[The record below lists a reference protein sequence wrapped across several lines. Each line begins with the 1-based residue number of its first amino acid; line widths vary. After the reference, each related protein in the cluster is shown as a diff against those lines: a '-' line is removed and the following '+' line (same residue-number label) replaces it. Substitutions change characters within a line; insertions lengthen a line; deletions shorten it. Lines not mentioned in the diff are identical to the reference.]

1 MEIDVNSLILIFAI
15 ASIVAII
22 AKQIRFPYTITL
34 VIAGIAV
41 AVFGLQAPFEL
52 GYDLIFHILL
62 PPLLFEGALHMRLS
76 YLLDNMKL
84 ILLLILPGL
93 LGSVFLVAFLL
104 NIMFP
109 AIPFIFMLL
118 LAAIVIPTDP
128 ATILAFYKEMKVP
141 HKLRSIVEGESVFD
155 DGLAIVFWSVI
166 IMVITESALG
176 GSGTVLVEG
185 HHILL
190 GIGQFMKLSFL
201 GLVIGGVMGYLAYL
215 IIRKINDKFTEI
227 MITVILAF
235 GIFAFS
241 EFMGGSGVF
250 AVVIAGLILGNYGTR
265 FAMAPSTRMS
275 LISFWSFLAF
285 AVNSF
290 LFILIGMSVNW
301 SDIWT
306 NIGLIIITI
315 LFLWMA
321 RALMIFLTGKIVNRD
336 ENTLSKKWQM
346 IMWWGGLRG
355 AIPIAMA
362 LSIPSYLVFIASG
375 DPGNIL
381 FPHRDTILAVTFGV
395 VLGTLLIQ
403 GLTLRPLL
411 KKLGFYASTQKE
423 AEQEEKEISVLLRDS
438 MDELSTLR
446 DDDELSNKS
455 YEILISR
462 YSQANSQ
469 LLTEL
474 GMMVNEHGFVPKDE
488 YSFAVKEA
496 LEAKKDAVKDT
507 WEKGII
513 PGATGEKLITELDE
527 QIRHLSVDLVDTPK
541 TASEVLRSV
550 ARPANGN
557 NKMWERTCGICLQPM
572 ELDEPHRSCRC
583 GTVFHNSCI
592 KDIERCPICI
602 AVLDDNSQVPAG
614 SEPTYDLE
622 RNI

>member
-1 MEIDVNSLILIFAI
+1 MEIDINSLILIFAI

-41 AVFGLQAPFEL
+41 AIFGLEAPFEL

-76 YLLDNMKL
+76 HLKENTKL

-93 LGSVFLVAFLL
+93 MGSVFLVAFLL
-104 NIMFP
+104 SLIFP
-109 AIPFIFMLL
+109 SIPFIFMLL

-141 HKLRSIVEGESVFD
+141 VKLRSIVEGESVFD
-155 DGLAIVFWSVI
+155 DGLAIVFWNVIVVI
-166 IMVITESALG
+166 ILAAALG
-176 GSGTVLVEG
+176 GSGTVFVQG
-185 HHILL
+185 QDILI
-190 GIGQFMKLSFL
+190 GIGQFLKLSFL
-201 GLVIGGVMGYLAYL
+201 GIVIGGAMGYIAY
-215 IIRKINDKFTEI
+215 IIIKKINDKFTEI

-235 GIFAFS
+235 GIFAFA

-301 SDIWT
+301 ADIWT

-315 LFLWMA
+315 LLLWMA
-321 RALMIFLTGKIVNRD
+321 RAIMIFFTGKIVNHKKK
-336 ENTLSKKWQM
+336 ELSIKWQI

-362 LSIPSYLVFIASG
+362 LSIPTYLVFIASG
-375 DPGNIL
+375 DPGNVL

-423 AEQEEKEISVLLRDS
+423 VEKEEKEISVLLRDS

-446 DDDELSNKS
+446 DDDELSNKG
-455 YEILISR
+455 YEVLISR
-462 YSQANSQ
+462 YGQANSQ

-474 GMMVNEHGFVPKDE
+474 GMMVNEHGFIPKDE

-513 PGATGEKLITELDE
+513 SGVTGEKLISELDE
-527 QIRHLSVDLVDTPK
+527 QIIHLSVDDVDTPK
-541 TASEVLRSV
+541 SAREVLRSV
-550 ARPANGN
+550 ARPISNGQADGL
-557 NKMWERTCGICLQPM
+557 ERTCGICIQSLGQ
-572 ELDEPHRSCRC
+572 DDSVTRCRC
-583 GTVFHNSCI
+583 GTVFHDSCLE
-592 KDIERCPICI
+592 DIERCPICI
-602 AVLDDNSQVPAG
+602 AVLDKEGNYEGYAPV
-614 SEPTYDLE
+614 YDSE